1 MLLVPAY
8 QPETAFHVFSRTVH
22 GRDISTGKTH
32 PDGEFHCT
40 KGPLSTWHIKNK
52 IPPPVELRCYILD
65 PLRTC
70 TDVQIKALNEGRA
83 VIKDFVVVDILD
95 ERATL
100 DEQGERGITR
110 VGEMQKWLSTAYNAL
125 TYLASRS
132 LAIRSIIASTKR
144 ICIGLI

>member
-8 QPETAFHVFSRTVH
+8 QPETAFRVFSRTIH

-32 PDGEFHCT
+32 LDGEFHCS

-70 TDVQIKALNEGRA
+70 TDVQIKALKEGRA
-83 VIKDFVVVDILD
+83 VIKNFVLVNILD

-100 DEQGERGITR
+100 DKQAEECITR
-110 VGEMQKWLSTAYNAL
+110 DGEMQKWLSTAYNAL
-125 TYLASRS
+125 TCLASRS
-132 LAIRSIIASTKR
+132 LAIRSIIASIKR
-144 ICIGLI
+144 IRIR